1 MSAQTKPSNR
11 GFWLVMLPIAAFGMV
26 LIVLV
31 VLFRPRPGGE
41 AVVQSNLR
49 AAVDAAV
56 SIGRQE
62 GSLAGA
68 GALRMRRAVPDLLFI
83 DPDES
88 SNDPAVVSVFASSSV
103 WAGAAR
109 ASSGAC
115 YWIRATLDGTTT
127 YGSGPDCTGK
137 AAALARRSSWPAAG
151 T

>member
-11 GFWLVMLPIAAFGMV
+11 GFWLVMLPIAAAGV
-26 LIVLV
+26 LLIILI
-31 VLFRPRPGGE
+31 VLFRPRAGGE

-49 AAVDAAV
+49 TAVDAAL
-56 SIGRQE
+56 SIGREE

-68 GALRMRRAVPDLLFI
+68 GALRMRQAVPNLLFI

-88 SNDPAVVSVFASSSV
+88 SNDPAVVSVFSSSSA

-115 YWIRATLDGTTT
+115 YWIRTTLGGSTT
-127 YGSGPDCTGK
+127 YGTGADCTGK
-137 AAALARRSSWPAAG
+137 AALAASRSSWPPG
-151 T
+151 

>member
-11 GFWLVMLPIAAFGMV
+11 GFWLVMLPIAASGIV

-31 VLFRPRPGGE
+31 VLFRPRAGGE
-41 AVVQSNLR
+41 AVVQSNLH
-49 AAVDAAV
+49 AAVDAAL

-62 GSLAGA
+62 SSLAGA
-68 GALRMRRAVPDLLFI
+68 GALRMRQAVPDLLFI

-115 YWIRATLDGTTT
+115 YWIRTTLDGTTT
-127 YGSGPDCTGK
+127 YGTGPDCTG
-137 AAALARRSSWPAAG
+137 AAARAASETAWPA